1 MVGSRKSKCWYSI
14 DKNFNNMSS
23 EIHKYIETSLE
34 KKQNLFNSSVIN
46 FPSDK
51 KLNKNDIFN
60 INTNNFWNIGDESNK
75 DQLKAVTGIC
85 FMLGVLTI
93 IGLYSNLV

>member
-1 MVGSRKSKCWYSI
+1 
-14 DKNFNNMSS
+14 MSS

-34 KKQNLFNSSVIN
+34 KKQNLFNASVIN
-46 FPSDK
+46 FTSDK
-51 KLNKNDIFN
+51 KLNKNN
-60 INTNNFWNIGDESNK
+60 IIKINSVNFWNIGDETNK

-93 IGLYSNLV
+93 IGLYSNLIQ

>member
-1 MVGSRKSKCWYSI
+1 
-14 DKNFNNMSS
+14 MSS

-34 KKQNLFNSSVIN
+34 KKQNLFNASVIN
-46 FPSDK
+46 FPNDK
-51 KLNKNDIFN
+51 KLDKTQIL
-60 INTNNFWNIGDESNK
+60 NTNASNFWKIDDKSNK

-85 FMLGVLTI
+85 FMLGALTI

>member
-1 MVGSRKSKCWYSI
+1 
-14 DKNFNNMSS
+14 MSS

-34 KKQNLFNSSVIN
+34 KKQNLFNASVID

-51 KLNKNDIFN
+51 KLNKENIFN
-60 INTNNFWNIGDESNK
+60 INTVNFWNIGDESNK

>member
-1 MVGSRKSKCWYSI
+1 
-14 DKNFNNMSS
+14 MSS

-34 KKQNLFNSSVIN
+34 KKQNLFNASVIN

-60 INTNNFWNIGDESNK
+60 INTSNFWNIGDETNK

-93 IGLYSNLV
+93 IGLYSNLIQ

>member
-1 MVGSRKSKCWYSI
+1 
-14 DKNFNNMSS
+14 MSS

-34 KKQNLFNSSVIN
+34 KKQNLFNASVIN

-51 KLNKNDIFN
+51 KLNKTDILN
-60 INTNNFWNIGDESNK
+60 INTHDFWNIDDESNK

-93 IGLYSNLV
+93 IGLYSNLI

>member
-1 MVGSRKSKCWYSI
+1 
-14 DKNFNNMSS
+14 MSS

-34 KKQNLFNSSVIN
+34 KKQNLFNTSVIN
-46 FPSDK
+46 FPNDEKFDK
-51 KLNKNDIFN
+51 TKIFN
-60 INTNNFWNIGDESNK
+60 IRNHNFWDISDESNK

-85 FMLGVLTI
+85 FMLGALIV

>member
-1 MVGSRKSKCWYSI
+1 
-14 DKNFNNMSS
+14 MSS

-34 KKQNLFNSSVIN
+34 KKQNLFNASVIN

-51 KLNKNDIFN
+51 KLNKTHIFN
-60 INTNNFWNIGDESNK
+60 IDTLDFWNISDESNK

-85 FMLGVLTI
+85 FMLGVLII

>member
-1 MVGSRKSKCWYSI
+1 
-14 DKNFNNMSS
+14 MSS

-34 KKQNLFNSSVIN
+34 KKQNLFNASVIN

-51 KLNKNDIFN
+51 KLNKKDIFN
-60 INTNNFWNIGDESNK
+60 INTDNFWNIGDETNK
-75 DQLKAVTGIC
+75 DQLKAVTGVC

-93 IGLYSNLV
+93 IGLYSNLIQ

>member
-1 MVGSRKSKCWYSI
+1 
-14 DKNFNNMSS
+14 MSS

-34 KKQNLFNSSVIN
+34 KKQNLFNASVIN

-51 KLNKNDIFN
+51 KLDKTRIFN
-60 INTNNFWNIGDESNK
+60 IDARDFWNIGDESNK

-85 FMLGVLTI
+85 FMLGALTI
-93 IGLYSNLV
+93 IGLYSNLIQ

>member
-1 MVGSRKSKCWYSI
+1 
-14 DKNFNNMSS
+14 MSS

-34 KKQNLFNSSVIN
+34 KKQNLFNASVIN

-51 KLNKNDIFN
+51 KLNKTDILN
-60 INTNNFWNIGDESNK
+60 INTQDFWSIGDESNK

>member
-1 MVGSRKSKCWYSI
+1 
-14 DKNFNNMSS
+14 MSA

-51 KLNKNDIFN
+51 KSDNTRIFN
-60 INTNNFWNIGDESNK
+60 IDTRDFWNIGDESNK

-85 FMLGVLTI
+85 FMLGALTI
-93 IGLYSNLV
+93 IGLYSNLI

>member
-1 MVGSRKSKCWYSI
+1 
-14 DKNFNNMSS
+14 MSA

-34 KKQNLFNSSVIN
+34 KKQNLFNASVIN

-60 INTNNFWNIGDESNK
+60 INTSNFWNIGDETNK

-93 IGLYSNLV
+93 IGLYSNLIQ

>member
-1 MVGSRKSKCWYSI
+1 
-14 DKNFNNMSS
+14 MSL

-34 KKQNLFNSSVIN
+34 KKQNLFNASVIN
-46 FPSDK
+46 FTSDK
-51 KLNKNDIFN
+51 KLNKNN
-60 INTNNFWNIGDESNK
+60 IIKINSVNFWNIGDETNK

-93 IGLYSNLV
+93 IGLYSNLIQ

>member
-1 MVGSRKSKCWYSI
+1 
-14 DKNFNNMSS
+14 MSS

-34 KKQNLFNSSVIN
+34 KKQNLFNASVIN

-51 KLNKNDIFN
+51 KLNKTDIFN
-60 INTNNFWNIGDESNK
+60 INTVNFWNIGDESNK

-93 IGLYSNLV
+93 IGLYSNFIQ

>member
-1 MVGSRKSKCWYSI
+1 
-14 DKNFNNMSS
+14 MSS

-60 INTNNFWNIGDESNK
+60 IDTGNFWNIGDETNK

-93 IGLYSNLV
+93 IGLYSNLIQ

>member
-1 MVGSRKSKCWYSI
+1 
-14 DKNFNNMSS
+14 MSS

-34 KKQNLFNSSVIN
+34 KKQNLFNASVIN

-51 KLNKNDIFN
+51 KLNKTDIFN
-60 INTNNFWNIGDESNK
+60 INTVNFWNIGDESNK

-93 IGLYSNLV
+93 IGLYSNLIQ